1 MHFDLVDHVVEIG
14 AGRIVTLKQVS
25 AAEEYLLD
33 HFPSFPVLPGVLMLE
48 AMVQAARRLLAPTI
62 PGADRFVLGV
72 ARNIKYGSFVR
83 PGDTLRVEVTVSEP
97 VAPDETGAV
106 ECRGQCMVL
115 RPGEP
120 PQDARVSISGRFSV
134 RPARP

>member
-1 MHFDLVDHVVEIG
+1 MHFDLVDHIVEIG
-14 AGRIVTLKQVS
+14 EGRIVTLKQVS

-48 AMVQAARRLLAPTI
+48 AMVQAARRLLVQTLPD
-62 PGADRFVLGV
+62 ADRFVLGV

-83 PGDTLRVEVTVSEP
+83 PGDTLKVEVTIPTST
-97 VAPDETGAV
+97 PDAEGAV
-106 ECRGQCMVL
+106 DCRGQCMVL

-120 PQDARVSISGRFSV
+120 SDAARVSISGRFSV
-134 RPARP
+134 RPPRL